1 MLNNLPQIRLKLLQ
15 NKQIKKT
22 AEVTGDLIGN
32 KIANKT
38 TKVSQNTQH
47 NNSENDKQ
55 ILKEIYI
62 SPKERQEIIDELRL
76 KQYNN
81 RTSKNLKSFKTFTTK

>member
-32 KIANKT
+32 KNANKI
-38 TKVSQNTQH
+38 TKVSQNAQH

-55 ILKEIYI
+55 IPKEIYI
-62 SPKERQEIIDELRL
+62 SPKER
-76 KQYNN
+76 
-81 RTSKNLKSFKTFTTK
+81 